1 MSGSRSGYV
10 EHSDPSTP
18 ALRAYAQG
26 ERGALGR
33 GDTLMDYF
41 DIFGIPPS
49 VDLDPAALEQQF
61 RELSLKLHPDRWAH
75 APAKER
81 LVALEKSTSLNEA
94 FRTLKDPIRR
104 AFYLLKQRGVD
115 LDREDAGAQKGMPLD
130 FLEEVMTLR
139 ESLDGLREAG
149 DLAGAQ
155 AMAKDAATRQKA
167 ALEEAFT
174 ALRAQ
179 GPEATQKASHALA
192 RVRYFTRF
200 LEEVERMEE
209 EAL

>member
-1 MSGSRSGYV
+1 
-10 EHSDPSTP
+10 
-18 ALRAYAQG
+18 
-26 ERGALGR
+26 
-33 GDTLMDYF
+33 MDYF

-94 FRTLKDPIRR
+94 FRTLKDPVRR

-115 LDREDAGAQKGMPLD
+115 LDREDAGAQKDLPLE
-130 FLEEVMTLR
+130 FLEEVMSLR
-139 ESLDGLREAG
+139 EALGGLREAG

-155 AMAKDAATRQKA
+155 KMAKAVAAQRQGALDEAFSALRSEGTEATR
-167 ALEEAFT
+167 
-174 ALRAQ
+174 
-179 GPEATQKASHALA
+179 KASHALG